1 MGRLWT
7 DEMERELQ
15 RWQAIEEASSP
26 VDFLIVEPSFRDV
39 VRGFVAYLM
48 AAIRYRLHGGI
59 ESPWTLR
66 QETGFANTNRQL
78 GPARIAEIEGWL
90 EEELDFFEDVE
101 CFRA

>member
-1 MGRLWT
+1 MGQLWT

-39 VRGFVAYLM
+39 LRGLASYVFE
-48 AAIRYRLHGGI
+48 AIRYRTLGGI

-66 QETGFANTNRQL
+66 QEIGFARVDYEL
-78 GPARIAEIEGWL
+78 GSARVAEVDNWL
-90 EEELDFFEDVE
+90 DEELDFFEGAD
-101 CFRA
+101 RHNA